1 MSKTR
6 LQKTYKG
13 LALVFILLFTSILF
27 SFLGYDTVSK
37 VLFYTI
43 FPVFF
48 WAYFYG
54 AIFVFKANKKFF
66 SRLKYKQTIFTDS
79 LTDDENDP
87 PYIKSND
94 SDKNNNGGDRGN

>member
-1 MSKTR
+1 MSKSR
-6 LQKTYKG
+6 LRKSHKG
-13 LALVFILLFTSILF
+13 LCLVFILFFTSILL
-27 SFLGYDTVSK
+27 SFLGFDKVSK
-37 VLFYTI
+37 ILFYAI

-66 SRLKYKQTIFTDS
+66 SRIKHKQTVFTDS
-79 LTDDENDP
+79 LTDDEDDS

-94 SDKNNNGGDRGN
+94 NDKKQ